1 MKSPQPSSH
10 PNRRRFLQ
18 IGGAATVATFLAD
31 MKGIPLFNWRWG
43 VTNAQQIGPMDS
55 TRNQQ
60 AYLVRENAAAEQ
72 RDLPP
77 VEHPTNGDDERYAN
91 KIASSTKA
99 LPHNVLGEVSI
110 PAYSA
115 LLAALTSG
123 NPADFEAI
131 PLGGTAKLVNP
142 QAAYAFTLAGAD
154 SHKYTIPPAPSFSSA
169 QEAGEMAELYWQAL
183 TRDVAYE
190 QYDVHPLTKGAADDL
205 SAFSDFRGPKSGG
218 SVTTGTLFRGNT
230 PGDLNGPYISQFLWK
245 DIPYGPTK
253 IMQRYHSPT
262 PGVEYMTTYA
272 QWLNIQNGGAP
283 EASQYDPLL
292 GTMIGR
298 TALDPTARYIRN
310 NRDLGEY
317 VHQDFTYQ
325 AFLNAALILLG
336 LRAPF
341 DAGNPYRSYRT
352 QAPFIT
358 FGGPDILDLVARVAN
373 DALKASWFQ
382 KWLVHRRLRPEEFG
396 GRVHHHKVGAARY
409 PIHSELLLSPVLN
422 LVFLKHS
429 SYFLPMAY
437 SEGCPVHPAYPAGHA
452 VIAGACAT
460 IIKAFFDESF
470 IMPEPVVASADGLV
484 LLPYSGAPLTL
495 GGEMNKLASNIA
507 IGRDAAGVHWRSDG
521 IEGLK
526 LGEAVAISL
535 LTDMRRTYTEPFG
548 GFSLTKFDGTTVTV

>member
-18 IGGAATVATFLAD
+18 IGGAATVATLLAD
-31 MKGIPLFNWRWG
+31 LKGIPLFNRRWG
-43 VTNAQQIGPMDS
+43 VAHAQQVGPMDT

-60 AYLVRENAAAEQ
+60 AYEVRENAAAEQ
-72 RDLPP
+72 RDLPL
-77 VEHPTNGDDERYAN
+77 VEHPTNGDDELYPN
-91 KIASSTKA
+91 KIASFSKA
-99 LPHNVLGEVSI
+99 LPHNAIGEVNVS
-110 PAYSA
+110 AYSA
-115 LLAALTSG
+115 LLTALSSG
-123 NPADFEAI
+123 NAADFEAI

-154 SHKYTIPPAPSFSSA
+154 SHKYTMLPAPAFSSA
-169 QEAGEMAELYWQAL
+169 QEASEMAELYWQAL

-190 QYDVHPLTKGAADDL
+190 HYDVHPLTKGAADDL

-218 SVTTGTLFRGNT
+218 GVTPATLFRGNT

-262 PGVEYMTTYA
+262 PGIEYMTSSA
-272 QWLNIQNGGAP
+272 SWLNIQNGGAP

-317 VHQDFTYQ
+317 VHLDFSYQ
-325 AFLNAALILLG
+325 PFLNAALILLG

-341 DAGNPYRSYRT
+341 DAGNPYRRYRT
-352 QAPFIT
+352 QAPFTT
-358 FGGPDILDLVARVAN
+358 FGGPDVLDLVARAAN

-396 GRVHHHKVGAARY
+396 GRVHHHKMGAARY
-409 PIHSELLLSPVLN
+409 PIHSELFLSPVLN

-470 IMPEPVVASADGLV
+470 VIPEPVVASADGLV
-484 LLPYSGAPLTL
+484 LLPYSGPPLTL
-495 GGEMNKLASNIA
+495 GGEMNKLASNISL
-507 IGRDAAGVHWRSDG
+507 GRDAAGVHWRSDG
-521 IEGLK
+521 IEGMK

-535 LTDMRRTYTEPFG
+535 LTDLRRTYHEPFN